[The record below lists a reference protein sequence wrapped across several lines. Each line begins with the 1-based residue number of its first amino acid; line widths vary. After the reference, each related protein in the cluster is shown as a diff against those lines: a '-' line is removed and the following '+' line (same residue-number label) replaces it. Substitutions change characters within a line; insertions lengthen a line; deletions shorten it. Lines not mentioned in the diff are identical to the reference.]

1 MKQKNLFKF
10 IFYTITM
17 ILTFTYI
24 IYRIFFTI
32 PTTLGI
38 ISLISSILVLFIEIW
53 ESLDFFAYYLN
64 ILCVKKISPKIPD
77 LSNITQYPDI
87 DVLIATINEH
97 ETLLKN
103 TVTACKNMNYPDKSK
118 IHIYICDD
126 GNRANIKKLAENLG
140 VNYLSRI
147 TNKNAKAGN
156 YNHALNHISS
166 PFVATFD
173 ADMAPTPNFLLTTLP
188 FFYDNTTKFSEKIKR
203 KKSKKLSAKNNI
215 ENIENIENMENTGN
229 MKNMENTGNMEEIG
243 FVQLPQSFNNPDI
256 FQLRFKLENKIPFE
270 QEYFYHSIQIAKNAT
285 NSAIYC
291 GTNTLFSRKAL
302 DSCNGFATGTISEDI
317 ATGMLIESNGYKC
330 LALNNVEAYGT
341 AVNDLSGF
349 VKQRSRWARGCV
361 QILKKYKILKN
372 KGLSFSQKIEY
383 LSCISYWFFGV
394 RRMVYL
400 LTPLLF
406 SIFGV
411 IIVDCNLATFISIW
425 LPTYI
430 LKRFTLD
437 IFEGNKRSSTWNKIY
452 ETILTPVLCKEVLKE
467 FFGFGN
473 TKFEVTPKFSK
484 TTKMTKT
491 NKKLLA
497 SHLILLI
504 LNIIGL
510 VMCLFRI
517 KTTGITVYVLSLL
530 WLISNIFY
538 LTISVIFD
546 SRTKCSPSPN
556 FVPNKIGVYKK
567 FSVFGI
573 FFGRK

>member
-10 IFYTITM
+10 IFYTLTIL
-17 ILTFTYI
+17 LTFTYI

-38 ISLISSILVLFIEIW
+38 IALISSILVLFIEIW

-64 ILCVKKISPKIPD
+64 ILCVKKTSPKIPD

-97 ETLLKN
+97 ESLLKN
-103 TVTACKNMNYPDKSK
+103 TITACKNMSYPDKSK

-156 YNHALNHISS
+156 YNHALNHITS

-188 FFYDNTTKFSEKIKR
+188 FFF
-203 KKSKKLSAKNNI
+203 
-215 ENIENIENMENTGN
+215 TG
-229 MKNMENTGNMEEIG
+229 TDEIG

-270 QEYFYHSIQIAKNAT
+270 QDYFYHSIQIAKNAT

-291 GTNTLFSRKAL
+291 GTNALFSRKAL
-302 DSCNGFATGTISEDI
+302 NSCNGFATGTISEDI
-317 ATGMLIESNGYKC
+317 ATGMMIESKGYKC
-330 LALNNVEAYGT
+330 FALNNVEAYGT

-349 VKQRSRWARGCV
+349 VKQRSRWARGCI
-361 QILKKYKILKN
+361 QILKKYNILKN
-372 KGLSFSQKIEY
+372 KGLSFKQKIEY

-411 IIVDCNLATFISIW
+411 IIVDCNLTTFISIW

-473 TKFEVTPKFSK
+473 TKFEVTPKSSQNL
-484 TTKMTKT
+484 KMSKT
-491 NKKLLA
+491 NKQLLI
-497 SHLILLI
+497 SHLVLLI
-504 LNIIGL
+504 LNILGL
-510 VMCLFRI
+510 IMCLFRI
-517 KTTGITVYVLSLL
+517 KTSGITVYILSLL
-530 WLISNIFY
+530 WIISNIFY

-546 SRTKCSPSPN
+546 SRVKCTASAN
-556 FVPNKIGVYKK
+556 FIPNKISVYKK
-567 FSVFGI
+567 LSVLDI
-573 FFGRK
+573 FFNRNKLSKNTNTIKKKQNK

>member
-10 IFYTITM
+10 IFYTLTIL
-17 ILTFTYI
+17 LTFTYI

-38 ISLISSILVLFIEIW
+38 IALISSILVLFIEIW

-64 ILCVKKISPKIPD
+64 ILCVKKTSPKIPD

-97 ETLLKN
+97 ESLLKN
-103 TVTACKNMNYPDKSK
+103 TITACKNMSYPDKSK

-156 YNHALNHISS
+156 YNHALNHITS

-188 FFYDNTTKFSEKIKR
+188 FFF
-203 KKSKKLSAKNNI
+203 
-215 ENIENIENMENTGN
+215 TG
-229 MKNMENTGNMEEIG
+229 TDEIG

-270 QEYFYHSIQIAKNAT
+270 QDYFYHSIQIAKNAT

-291 GTNTLFSRKAL
+291 GTNALFSRKAL
-302 DSCNGFATGTISEDI
+302 NSCNGFATGTISEDI
-317 ATGMLIESNGYKC
+317 ATGMMIESKGYKC
-330 LALNNVEAYGT
+330 FALNNVEAYGT

-349 VKQRSRWARGCV
+349 VKQRSRWARGCI
-361 QILKKYKILKN
+361 QILKKYNILKN
-372 KGLSFSQKIEY
+372 KGLSFKQKIEY

-411 IIVDCNLATFISIW
+411 IIVDCNLTTFISIW

-473 TKFEVTPKFSK
+473 TKFEVTPKSSQNL
-484 TTKMTKT
+484 KMSKT
-491 NKKLLA
+491 NKKLLI
-497 SHLILLI
+497 SHLVLLI
-504 LNIIGL
+504 LNILGL
-510 VMCLFRI
+510 IMCLFRI
-517 KTTGITVYVLSLL
+517 KTSGITVYILSLL
-530 WLISNIFY
+530 WIISNIFY

-546 SRTKCSPSPN
+546 SRVKCTASAN
-556 FVPNKIGVYKK
+556 FIPNKISVYKK
-567 FSVFGI
+567 LSVLGI
-573 FFGRK
+573 FFNRNKLSKNTNTIKKKQNK

>member
-1 MKQKNLFKF
+1 MKKKNLFKF
-10 IFYTITM
+10 IFYTLTIL
-17 ILTFTYI
+17 LTFTYI

-38 ISLISSILVLFIEIW
+38 IALIASILVLFIEIW

-64 ILCVKKISPKIPD
+64 ILCVKKTSPKIPD

-97 ETLLKN
+97 ESLLKN
-103 TVTACKNMNYPDKSK
+103 TITACKNMSYPDKSK

-156 YNHALNHISS
+156 YNHALNHITS

-188 FFYDNTTKFSEKIKR
+188 FFFTSTD
-203 KKSKKLSAKNNI
+203 
-215 ENIENIENMENTGN
+215 
-229 MKNMENTGNMEEIG
+229 EIG

-270 QEYFYHSIQIAKNAT
+270 QDYFYHSIQIAKNAT

-291 GTNTLFSRKAL
+291 GTNALFSRKAL
-302 DSCNGFATGTISEDI
+302 NSCNGFATGTISEDI
-317 ATGMLIESNGYKC
+317 ATGMMIESKGYKC

-361 QILKKYKILKN
+361 QILKKYNILKN
-372 KGLSFSQKIEY
+372 KGLSFKQKIEY

-411 IIVDCNLATFISIW
+411 IIVDCNLTTFISIW

-452 ETILTPVLCKEVLKE
+452 ETILTPILCKEVLKE
-467 FFGFGN
+467 FFSFGN
-473 TKFEVTPKFSK
+473 TKFEVTPKFSQNL
-484 TTKMTKT
+484 KMSKT
-491 NKKLLA
+491 NKQLLI
-497 SHLILLI
+497 SHLVLLI
-504 LNIIGL
+504 LNILGL
-510 VMCLFRI
+510 IMCLFRI
-517 KTTGITVYVLSLL
+517 KTSGITVYILSLL
-530 WLISNIFY
+530 WIISNIFY

-546 SRTKCSPSPN
+546 SRVKCTASTN
-556 FVPNKIGVYKK
+556 FIPNKISVYKK
-567 FSVFGI
+567 LSVLGI
-573 FFGRK
+573 FFNRNKLSKNINTIKKK

>member
-10 IFYTITM
+10 IFYTLTIL
-17 ILTFTYI
+17 LTFTYI

-38 ISLISSILVLFIEIW
+38 IALMASILVLFIEIW

-64 ILCVKKISPKIPD
+64 ILCVKKTSPKIPD

-97 ETLLKN
+97 ESLLKN
-103 TVTACKNMNYPDKSK
+103 TITACKNMSYPDKSK
-118 IHIYICDD
+118 IHIYLCDD

-156 YNHALNHISS
+156 YNHALNHITS

-188 FFYDNTTKFSEKIKR
+188 FFF
-203 KKSKKLSAKNNI
+203 
-215 ENIENIENMENTGN
+215 TG
-229 MKNMENTGNMEEIG
+229 TDEIG

-270 QEYFYHSIQIAKNAT
+270 QDYFYHSIQIAKNAT

-291 GTNTLFSRKAL
+291 GTNALFSRKAL
-302 DSCNGFATGTISEDI
+302 NSCNGFATGTISEDI
-317 ATGMLIESNGYKC
+317 ATGMMIESKGYKC

-361 QILKKYKILKN
+361 QILKKYNILKN
-372 KGLSFSQKIEY
+372 KGLSFKQKIEY

-411 IIVDCNLATFISIW
+411 IIVDCNLTTFISIW

-473 TKFEVTPKFSK
+473 TKFEVTPKSSQNL
-484 TTKMTKT
+484 KMSKT
-491 NKKLLA
+491 NKQLLI
-497 SHLILLI
+497 SHLVLLI
-504 LNIIGL
+504 LNILGL
-510 VMCLFRI
+510 IMCLFRI
-517 KTTGITVYVLSLL
+517 KTSGITVYILSLL
-530 WLISNIFY
+530 WIISNIFY

-546 SRTKCSPSPN
+546 SRVKCTASAN
-556 FVPNKIGVYKK
+556 FIPNKISVYKK
-567 FSVFGI
+567 LSVLGI
-573 FFGRK
+573 FFNINKLSKNTNMIKKK

>member
-10 IFYTITM
+10 IFYTLTIL
-17 ILTFTYI
+17 LTFTYI

-38 ISLISSILVLFIEIW
+38 IALISSILVLFIEIW

-64 ILCVKKISPKIPD
+64 ILCVKKTSPKIPD

-97 ETLLKN
+97 ESLLKN
-103 TVTACKNMNYPDKSK
+103 TITACKNMSYPDKSK

-156 YNHALNHISS
+156 YNHALNHITS

-188 FFYDNTTKFSEKIKR
+188 FFF
-203 KKSKKLSAKNNI
+203 
-215 ENIENIENMENTGN
+215 TG
-229 MKNMENTGNMEEIG
+229 TDEIG

-270 QEYFYHSIQIAKNAT
+270 QDYFYHSIQIAKNTT

-291 GTNTLFSRKAL
+291 GTNALFSRKAL
-302 DSCNGFATGTISEDI
+302 NSCNGFATGTISEDI
-317 ATGMLIESNGYKC
+317 ATGMMIESKGYKC
-330 LALNNVEAYGT
+330 LALNNIEAYGT

-361 QILKKYKILKN
+361 QILKKYNILKN
-372 KGLSFSQKIEY
+372 KGLSFKQKIEY

-411 IIVDCNLATFISIW
+411 IIVDCNLTTFISIW

-473 TKFEVTPKFSK
+473 TKFEVTPKSSQNL
-484 TTKMTKT
+484 KMSKT
-491 NKKLLA
+491 NKQLLI
-497 SHLILLI
+497 SHLVLLI
-504 LNIIGL
+504 LNILGL
-510 VMCLFRI
+510 IMCLFRI
-517 KTTGITVYVLSLL
+517 KASGITVYILSLL
-530 WLISNIFY
+530 WIISNIFY

-546 SRTKCSPSPN
+546 SRVKCTASAN
-556 FVPNKIGVYKK
+556 FIPNKISVYKK
-567 FSVFGI
+567 LSVLGI
-573 FFGRK
+573 FFNRNKLSKNTNTIKKKQNK

>member
-10 IFYTITM
+10 IFYTLTIL
-17 ILTFTYI
+17 LTFTYI

-38 ISLISSILVLFIEIW
+38 IALISSILVLFIEIW

-64 ILCVKKISPKIPD
+64 ILCVKKTSPKIPD

-97 ETLLKN
+97 ESLLKN
-103 TVTACKNMNYPDKSK
+103 TITACKNMSYPDKSK

-156 YNHALNHISS
+156 YNHALNHITS

-188 FFYDNTTKFSEKIKR
+188 FFF
-203 KKSKKLSAKNNI
+203 
-215 ENIENIENMENTGN
+215 TG
-229 MKNMENTGNMEEIG
+229 TDEIG

-270 QEYFYHSIQIAKNAT
+270 QDYFYHSIQIAKNAT

-291 GTNTLFSRKAL
+291 GTNALFSRKAL
-302 DSCNGFATGTISEDI
+302 NSCNGFAIGTISEDI
-317 ATGMLIESNGYKC
+317 ATGMMIESKGYKC

-361 QILKKYKILKN
+361 QILKKYNILKN
-372 KGLSFSQKIEY
+372 KGLSFKQKIEY

-411 IIVDCNLATFISIW
+411 IIVDCNLTTFISIW

-473 TKFEVTPKFSK
+473 TKFEVTPKSSQNL
-484 TTKMTKT
+484 KMSKT
-491 NKKLLA
+491 NKQLLI
-497 SHLILLI
+497 SHLVLLI
-504 LNIIGL
+504 LNILGL
-510 VMCLFRI
+510 IMCLFRI
-517 KTTGITVYVLSLL
+517 KTSGITVYILSLL
-530 WLISNIFY
+530 WIISNIFY

-546 SRTKCSPSPN
+546 NRVKCTVSAN
-556 FVPNKIGVYKK
+556 FIPNKISVYKK
-567 FSVFGI
+567 LSVLGI
-573 FFGRK
+573 FFNRNKLSKNTNTIKKKQNK

>member
-10 IFYTITM
+10 IFYTLTIL
-17 ILTFTYI
+17 LTFTYI

-38 ISLISSILVLFIEIW
+38 IALISSILVLFIEIW

-64 ILCVKKISPKIPD
+64 ILCVKKTSPKIPD

-97 ETLLKN
+97 ESLLKN
-103 TVTACKNMNYPDKSK
+103 TITACKNMSYPDKSK

-156 YNHALNHISS
+156 YNHALNHITS

-188 FFYDNTTKFSEKIKR
+188 FFF
-203 KKSKKLSAKNNI
+203 
-215 ENIENIENMENTGN
+215 TG
-229 MKNMENTGNMEEIG
+229 TDEIG

-270 QEYFYHSIQIAKNAT
+270 QDYFYHSIQIAKNAT

-291 GTNTLFSRKAL
+291 GTNALFSRKAL
-302 DSCNGFATGTISEDI
+302 NSCNGFAIGTISEDI
-317 ATGMLIESNGYKC
+317 ATGMMIESKGYKC

-361 QILKKYKILKN
+361 QILKKYNILKN
-372 KGLSFSQKIEY
+372 KGLSFKQKIEY

-406 SIFGV
+406 SIFGI
-411 IIVDCNLATFISIW
+411 IIVDCNLTTFISIW

-473 TKFEVTPKFSK
+473 TKFEVTPKSSQNL
-484 TTKMTKT
+484 KMSKT
-491 NKKLLA
+491 NKQLLI
-497 SHLILLI
+497 SHLVLLI
-504 LNIIGL
+504 LNILGL
-510 VMCLFRI
+510 IMCLFRI
-517 KTTGITVYVLSLL
+517 KTSGITVYILSLL
-530 WLISNIFY
+530 WIISNIFY

-546 SRTKCSPSPN
+546 SRVKCTASAN
-556 FVPNKIGVYKK
+556 FIPNKISVYKK
-567 FSVFGI
+567 LSVLGI
-573 FFGRK
+573 FFNRNKLSKNTNTIKKKQNK

>member
-10 IFYTITM
+10 IFYTLTIL
-17 ILTFTYI
+17 LTFTYI

-38 ISLISSILVLFIEIW
+38 IALISSILVLFIEIW

-64 ILCVKKISPKIPD
+64 ILCVKKTSPKIPD

-97 ETLLKN
+97 ESLLKN
-103 TVTACKNMNYPDKSK
+103 TITACKNMSYPDKSK

-156 YNHALNHISS
+156 YNHALNHITS

-188 FFYDNTTKFSEKIKR
+188 FFF
-203 KKSKKLSAKNNI
+203 
-215 ENIENIENMENTGN
+215 TG
-229 MKNMENTGNMEEIG
+229 TDEIG

-270 QEYFYHSIQIAKNAT
+270 QDYFYHSIQIAKNAT

-291 GTNTLFSRKAL
+291 GTNALFSRKAL
-302 DSCNGFATGTISEDI
+302 NSCNGFAIGTISEDI
-317 ATGMLIESNGYKC
+317 ATGMMIESKGYKC

-361 QILKKYKILKN
+361 QILKKYNILKN
-372 KGLSFSQKIEY
+372 KGLSFKQKIEY

-411 IIVDCNLATFISIW
+411 IIVDCNLTTFISIW

-473 TKFEVTPKFSK
+473 TKFEVTPKSSQNL
-484 TTKMTKT
+484 KMSKT
-491 NKKLLA
+491 NKQLLI
-497 SHLILLI
+497 SHLVLLI
-504 LNIIGL
+504 LNILGL
-510 VMCLFRI
+510 IMCLFRI
-517 KTTGITVYVLSLL
+517 KTSGITVYILSLL
-530 WLISNIFY
+530 WIISNIFY

-546 SRTKCSPSPN
+546 SSVKCTASAN
-556 FVPNKIGVYKK
+556 FIPNKISVYKK
-567 FSVFGI
+567 LSVLGI
-573 FFGRK
+573 FFNRNKLSKNTNTIKKKNKINKKIKINIKQK

>member
-10 IFYTITM
+10 IFYTLTIL
-17 ILTFTYI
+17 LTFTYI

-38 ISLISSILVLFIEIW
+38 IALMASILVLFIEIW

-64 ILCVKKISPKIPD
+64 ILCVKKTSPKIPD

-97 ETLLKN
+97 ESLLKN
-103 TVTACKNMNYPDKSK
+103 TITACKNMSYPDKSK
-118 IHIYICDD
+118 IHIYLCDD

-156 YNHALNHISS
+156 YNHALNHITS

-188 FFYDNTTKFSEKIKR
+188 FFF
-203 KKSKKLSAKNNI
+203 
-215 ENIENIENMENTGN
+215 TG
-229 MKNMENTGNMEEIG
+229 TDEIG

-270 QEYFYHSIQIAKNAT
+270 QDYFYHSIQIAKNAT

-291 GTNTLFSRKAL
+291 GTNALFSRKAL
-302 DSCNGFATGTISEDI
+302 NSCNGFATGTISEDI
-317 ATGMLIESNGYKC
+317 ATGMMIESKGYKC

-349 VKQRSRWARGCV
+349 VKQRSRWARGCI
-361 QILKKYKILKN
+361 QILKKYNILKN
-372 KGLSFSQKIEY
+372 KGLSFKQKIEY

-411 IIVDCNLATFISIW
+411 IIVDCNLTTFISIW

-452 ETILTPVLCKEVLKE
+452 ETVLTPVLCKEVLKE

-473 TKFEVTPKFSK
+473 TKFEVTPKSSQNL
-484 TTKMTKT
+484 KMSKT
-491 NKKLLA
+491 NKQLLI
-497 SHLILLI
+497 SHLVLLI
-504 LNIIGL
+504 LNILGL
-510 VMCLFRI
+510 IMCLFRI
-517 KTTGITVYVLSLL
+517 KTSGITVYILSLL
-530 WLISNIFY
+530 WIISNIFY

-546 SRTKCSPSPN
+546 SRVKCTASAN
-556 FVPNKIGVYKK
+556 FIPNKISVYKK
-567 FSVFGI
+567 LSVLGI
-573 FFGRK
+573 FFNRNKLSKNTNTIKKK

>member
-10 IFYTITM
+10 IFYTLTIL
-17 ILTFTYI
+17 LTFTYI

-38 ISLISSILVLFIEIW
+38 IALISSILVLFIEIW
-53 ESLDFFAYYLN
+53 EFLDFFAYYLN
-64 ILCVKKISPKIPD
+64 ILCVKKTSPKIPD

-97 ETLLKN
+97 ESLLKN
-103 TVTACKNMNYPDKSK
+103 TITACKNMSYPDKSK

-156 YNHALNHISS
+156 YNHALNHITS

-188 FFYDNTTKFSEKIKR
+188 FFF
-203 KKSKKLSAKNNI
+203 
-215 ENIENIENMENTGN
+215 TG
-229 MKNMENTGNMEEIG
+229 TDEIG

-270 QEYFYHSIQIAKNAT
+270 QDYFYHSIQIAKNAT

-291 GTNTLFSRKAL
+291 GTNALFSKKAL
-302 DSCNGFATGTISEDI
+302 NSCNGFAIGTISEDI
-317 ATGMLIESNGYKC
+317 ATGMMIESKGYKC

-361 QILKKYKILKN
+361 QILKKYNILKN
-372 KGLSFSQKIEY
+372 KGLSFKQKIEY

-411 IIVDCNLATFISIW
+411 IIVDCNLTTFISIW

-452 ETILTPVLCKEVLKE
+452 ETTLTPVLCKKVLKE

-473 TKFEVTPKFSK
+473 TKFEVTPKSSQNL
-484 TTKMTKT
+484 KMSKT
-491 NKKLLA
+491 NKQLLI
-497 SHLILLI
+497 SHLVLLI
-504 LNIIGL
+504 LNILGL
-510 VMCLFRI
+510 IMCLFRI
-517 KTTGITVYVLSLL
+517 KTSGITVYILSLL
-530 WLISNIFY
+530 WIISNIFY

-546 SRTKCSPSPN
+546 SRVKCTASAN
-556 FVPNKIGVYKK
+556 FIPNKISVYKK
-567 FSVFGI
+567 LSVLGI
-573 FFGRK
+573 FFNRNKLSKNTNTIKKKQNK

>member
-10 IFYTITM
+10 IFYTLTIL
-17 ILTFTYI
+17 LTFTYI

-38 ISLISSILVLFIEIW
+38 IALMASILVLFIEIW

-64 ILCVKKISPKIPD
+64 ILCVKKTSPKIPD

-97 ETLLKN
+97 ESLLKN
-103 TVTACKNMNYPDKSK
+103 TITACKNMSYPDKSK
-118 IHIYICDD
+118 IHIYLCDD

-156 YNHALNHISS
+156 YNHALNHITS

-188 FFYDNTTKFSEKIKR
+188 FFF
-203 KKSKKLSAKNNI
+203 
-215 ENIENIENMENTGN
+215 TG
-229 MKNMENTGNMEEIG
+229 TDEIG

-270 QEYFYHSIQIAKNAT
+270 QDYFYHSIQIAKNAT

-291 GTNTLFSRKAL
+291 GTNALFSRKAL
-302 DSCNGFATGTISEDI
+302 NSCNGFATGTISEDI
-317 ATGMLIESNGYKC
+317 ATGMMIESKGYKC

-349 VKQRSRWARGCV
+349 VKQRSRWARGCI
-361 QILKKYKILKN
+361 QILKKYNILKN
-372 KGLSFSQKIEY
+372 KGLSFKQKIEY
-383 LSCISYWFFGV
+383 LSCISYWFFGI

-411 IIVDCNLATFISIW
+411 IIVDCNLTTFILIW

-473 TKFEVTPKFSK
+473 TKFEVTPKSSQNL
-484 TTKMTKT
+484 KMSKT
-491 NKKLLA
+491 NKQLLI
-497 SHLILLI
+497 SHLVLLI
-504 LNIIGL
+504 LNILGL
-510 VMCLFRI
+510 IMCLFRI
-517 KTTGITVYVLSLL
+517 KTSGITVYILSLL
-530 WLISNIFY
+530 WIISNIFY

-546 SRTKCSPSPN
+546 SRVKCTASAN
-556 FVPNKIGVYKK
+556 FIPNKISVYKK
-567 FSVFGI
+567 LSVLGI
-573 FFGRK
+573 FFNINKLSKNTNMIKKK

>member
-10 IFYTITM
+10 IFYTLTIL
-17 ILTFTYI
+17 LTFTYI

-38 ISLISSILVLFIEIW
+38 IALMASILVLFIEIW

-64 ILCVKKISPKIPD
+64 ILCVKKTSPKIPD

-97 ETLLKN
+97 ESLLKN
-103 TVTACKNMNYPDKSK
+103 TITACKNMSYPDKSK
-118 IHIYICDD
+118 IHIYLCDD

-156 YNHALNHISS
+156 YNHALNHITS

-188 FFYDNTTKFSEKIKR
+188 FFF
-203 KKSKKLSAKNNI
+203 
-215 ENIENIENMENTGN
+215 TG
-229 MKNMENTGNMEEIG
+229 TDEIG

-270 QEYFYHSIQIAKNAT
+270 QDYFYHSIQIAKNAT

-291 GTNTLFSRKAL
+291 GTNALFSRKAL
-302 DSCNGFATGTISEDI
+302 NSCNGFATGTISEDI
-317 ATGMLIESNGYKC
+317 ATGMMIESKGYKC

-361 QILKKYKILKN
+361 QILKKYNILKN
-372 KGLSFSQKIEY
+372 KGLSFKQKIEY

-411 IIVDCNLATFISIW
+411 IIVDCNLTTFISIW

-473 TKFEVTPKFSK
+473 TKFEVTPKSSQNL
-484 TTKMTKT
+484 KMSKT
-491 NKKLLA
+491 NKQLLI
-497 SHLILLI
+497 SHLVLLI
-504 LNIIGL
+504 LNILGL
-510 VMCLFRI
+510 IMCLFRI
-517 KTTGITVYVLSLL
+517 KTSGITVYILSLL
-530 WLISNIFY
+530 WIISNIFY

-546 SRTKCSPSPN
+546 SRVKCTASAN
-556 FVPNKIGVYKK
+556 FIPNKISVYKK
-567 FSVFGI
+567 LSVLGI
-573 FFGRK
+573 FFNRNKFSKNTNTIKKKQNK

>member
-10 IFYTITM
+10 IFYTLTIL
-17 ILTFTYI
+17 LTFTYI

-38 ISLISSILVLFIEIW
+38 IALISSILVLFIEIW

-64 ILCVKKISPKIPD
+64 ILCVKKTSPKIPD

-97 ETLLKN
+97 ESLLKN
-103 TVTACKNMNYPDKSK
+103 TITACKNMSYPDKSK

-156 YNHALNHISS
+156 YNHALNHITS

-188 FFYDNTTKFSEKIKR
+188 FFF
-203 KKSKKLSAKNNI
+203 
-215 ENIENIENMENTGN
+215 TG
-229 MKNMENTGNMEEIG
+229 TDEIG

-270 QEYFYHSIQIAKNAT
+270 QDYFYHSIQIAKNAT

-291 GTNTLFSRKAL
+291 GTNALFSRKAL
-302 DSCNGFATGTISEDI
+302 NSCNGFAIGTISEDI
-317 ATGMLIESNGYKC
+317 ATGMMIESKGYKC

-361 QILKKYKILKN
+361 QILKKYNILKN
-372 KGLSFSQKIEY
+372 KGLSFKQKIEY

-411 IIVDCNLATFISIW
+411 IIVDCNLTTFISIW

-473 TKFEVTPKFSK
+473 TKFEVTPKSSQNL
-484 TTKMTKT
+484 KMSKT
-491 NKKLLA
+491 NKQLLI
-497 SHLILLI
+497 SHLVLLI
-504 LNIIGL
+504 LNILGL
-510 VMCLFRI
+510 IMCLFRI
-517 KTTGITVYVLSLL
+517 KTSGITVYILSLL
-530 WLISNIFY
+530 WIISNIFY

-546 SRTKCSPSPN
+546 SRVKCTASAN
-556 FVPNKIGVYKK
+556 FIPNKISVYKK
-567 FSVFGI
+567 LSVLGI
-573 FFGRK
+573 FFNRNKFSKNTNTIKKKQKK

>member
-10 IFYTITM
+10 IFYTLTIL
-17 ILTFTYI
+17 LTFTYI

-38 ISLISSILVLFIEIW
+38 IALISSILVLFIEIW
-53 ESLDFFAYYLN
+53 EFLDFFAYYLN
-64 ILCVKKISPKIPD
+64 ILCVKKTSPKIPD

-97 ETLLKN
+97 ESLLKN
-103 TVTACKNMNYPDKSK
+103 TITACKNMSYPDKSK

-156 YNHALNHISS
+156 YNHALNHITS

-188 FFYDNTTKFSEKIKR
+188 FFF
-203 KKSKKLSAKNNI
+203 
-215 ENIENIENMENTGN
+215 TGTD
-229 MKNMENTGNMEEIG
+229 KIG

-270 QEYFYHSIQIAKNAT
+270 QDYFYHSIQIAKNAT

-291 GTNTLFSRKAL
+291 GTNALFSKKAL
-302 DSCNGFATGTISEDI
+302 NSCNGFAIGTISEDI
-317 ATGMLIESNGYKC
+317 ATGMMIESKGYKC

-349 VKQRSRWARGCV
+349 VKQHSRWARGCV
-361 QILKKYKILKN
+361 QILKKYNILKN
-372 KGLSFSQKIEY
+372 KGLSFKQKIEY

-411 IIVDCNLATFISIW
+411 IIVDCNLTTFISIW

-473 TKFEVTPKFSK
+473 TKFEVTPKSSQNL
-484 TTKMTKT
+484 KMSKT
-491 NKKLLA
+491 NKQLLI
-497 SHLILLI
+497 SHLVLLI
-504 LNIIGL
+504 LNILGL
-510 VMCLFRI
+510 IMCLFRI
-517 KTTGITVYVLSLL
+517 KTSGITVYILSLL
-530 WLISNIFY
+530 WIISNIFY

-546 SRTKCSPSPN
+546 SRVKCTASAN
-556 FVPNKIGVYKK
+556 FIPNKISVYKK
-567 FSVFGI
+567 LSVLGI
-573 FFGRK
+573 FFNRNKLSKNTNTIKKKQNK

>member
-10 IFYTITM
+10 IFYTLTIL
-17 ILTFTYI
+17 LTFTYI

-38 ISLISSILVLFIEIW
+38 IALISSILVLFIEIW

-64 ILCVKKISPKIPD
+64 ILCVKKTSPKIPD

-97 ETLLKN
+97 ESLLKN
-103 TVTACKNMNYPDKSK
+103 TITACKNMSYPDKSK

-156 YNHALNHISS
+156 YNHALNHITS

-188 FFYDNTTKFSEKIKR
+188 FFF
-203 KKSKKLSAKNNI
+203 
-215 ENIENIENMENTGN
+215 TG
-229 MKNMENTGNMEEIG
+229 TDEIG

-270 QEYFYHSIQIAKNAT
+270 QDYFYHSIQIAKNAT

-291 GTNTLFSRKAL
+291 GTNALFSRKAL
-302 DSCNGFATGTISEDI
+302 NSCNGFAIGTISEDI
-317 ATGMLIESNGYKC
+317 ATGMMIESKGYKC

-361 QILKKYKILKN
+361 QILKKYNILKN
-372 KGLSFSQKIEY
+372 KGLSFKQKIEY

-411 IIVDCNLATFISIW
+411 IIVDCNLTTFISIW

-473 TKFEVTPKFSK
+473 TKFEVTPKSSQNL
-484 TTKMTKT
+484 KMSKT
-491 NKKLLA
+491 NKQLLI
-497 SHLILLI
+497 SHLVLLI
-504 LNIIGL
+504 LNILGL
-510 VMCLFRI
+510 IMCLFRI
-517 KTTGITVYVLSLL
+517 KTSGITVYILSLL
-530 WLISNIFY
+530 WIISNIFY

-546 SRTKCSPSPN
+546 SSVKCTASAN
-556 FVPNKIGVYKK
+556 FIPNKISVYKK
-567 FSVFGI
+567 LSVLGI
-573 FFGRK
+573 FFNRNKLSKNTNTIKKNKINKKIKINIKQK

>member
-10 IFYTITM
+10 IFYTLTIL
-17 ILTFTYI
+17 LTFTYI

-38 ISLISSILVLFIEIW
+38 IALISSILVLFIEIW

-64 ILCVKKISPKIPD
+64 ILCVKKTSPKIPD

-97 ETLLKN
+97 ESLLKN
-103 TVTACKNMNYPDKSK
+103 TITACKNMSYPDKSK

-156 YNHALNHISS
+156 YNHALNHITS

-188 FFYDNTTKFSEKIKR
+188 FFF
-203 KKSKKLSAKNNI
+203 
-215 ENIENIENMENTGN
+215 TG
-229 MKNMENTGNMEEIG
+229 TDEIG

-270 QEYFYHSIQIAKNAT
+270 QDYFYHSIQIAKNTT

-291 GTNTLFSRKAL
+291 GTNALFSRKAL
-302 DSCNGFATGTISEDI
+302 NSCNGFATGTISEDI
-317 ATGMLIESNGYKC
+317 ATGMMIESKGYKC

-361 QILKKYKILKN
+361 QILKKYNILKN
-372 KGLSFSQKIEY
+372 KGLSFKQKIEY

-406 SIFGV
+406 SIFGI
-411 IIVDCNLATFISIW
+411 IIVDCNLTTFISIW

-473 TKFEVTPKFSK
+473 TKFEVTPKSSQNL
-484 TTKMTKT
+484 KMSKT
-491 NKKLLA
+491 NKQLLI
-497 SHLILLI
+497 SHLVLLI
-504 LNIIGL
+504 LNILGL
-510 VMCLFRI
+510 IMCLFRI
-517 KTTGITVYVLSLL
+517 KTSGITVYILSLL
-530 WLISNIFY
+530 WIISNIFY

-546 SRTKCSPSPN
+546 SRVKCTASAN
-556 FVPNKIGVYKK
+556 FIPNKISVYKK
-567 FSVFGI
+567 LSVLGI
-573 FFGRK
+573 FFNRNKLSKNTNTIKKKQNK

>member
-10 IFYTITM
+10 IFYTLTIL
-17 ILTFTYI
+17 LTFTYI

-38 ISLISSILVLFIEIW
+38 IALISSILVLFIEIW

-64 ILCVKKISPKIPD
+64 ILCVKKTSPKIPD

-97 ETLLKN
+97 ESLLKN
-103 TVTACKNMNYPDKSK
+103 TITACKNMSYPDKSK

-156 YNHALNHISS
+156 YNHALNHITS

-188 FFYDNTTKFSEKIKR
+188 FFF
-203 KKSKKLSAKNNI
+203 
-215 ENIENIENMENTGN
+215 TG
-229 MKNMENTGNMEEIG
+229 TDEIG

-270 QEYFYHSIQIAKNAT
+270 QDYFYHSIQIAKNAT

-291 GTNTLFSRKAL
+291 GTNALFSRKAL
-302 DSCNGFATGTISEDI
+302 NSCNGFAIGTISEDI
-317 ATGMLIESNGYKC
+317 ATGMMIESKGYKC

-361 QILKKYKILKN
+361 QILKKYNILKN
-372 KGLSFSQKIEY
+372 KGLSFKQKIEY

-406 SIFGV
+406 SIFGI
-411 IIVDCNLATFISIW
+411 IIVDCNLTTFISIW

-467 FFGFGN
+467 FFGLGN
-473 TKFEVTPKFSK
+473 TKFEVTPKSSQNL
-484 TTKMTKT
+484 KMSKT
-491 NKKLLA
+491 NKQLLI
-497 SHLILLI
+497 SHLVLLI
-504 LNIIGL
+504 LNILGL
-510 VMCLFRI
+510 IMCLFRI
-517 KTTGITVYVLSLL
+517 KTSGITVYILSLL
-530 WLISNIFY
+530 WIISNIFY

-546 SRTKCSPSPN
+546 SRVKCTASAN
-556 FVPNKIGVYKK
+556 FIPNKISVYKK
-567 FSVFGI
+567 LSVLGI
-573 FFGRK
+573 FFNGNKLSKNINTIKKKQK

>member
-10 IFYTITM
+10 IFYTLTIL
-17 ILTFTYI
+17 LTFTYI

-38 ISLISSILVLFIEIW
+38 IALISSILVLFIEIW

-64 ILCVKKISPKIPD
+64 ILCVKKTSPKIPD

-97 ETLLKN
+97 ESLLKN
-103 TVTACKNMNYPDKSK
+103 TITACKNMSYPDKSK

-147 TNKNAKAGN
+147 TNKNSKAGN
-156 YNHALNHISS
+156 YNHALNHITS

-188 FFYDNTTKFSEKIKR
+188 FFF
-203 KKSKKLSAKNNI
+203 
-215 ENIENIENMENTGN
+215 TG
-229 MKNMENTGNMEEIG
+229 TDEIG

-270 QEYFYHSIQIAKNAT
+270 QDYFYHSIQIAKNAT

-291 GTNTLFSRKAL
+291 GTNALFSRKAL
-302 DSCNGFATGTISEDI
+302 NSCNGFAIGTISEDI
-317 ATGMLIESNGYKC
+317 ATGMMIESKGYKC

-361 QILKKYKILKN
+361 QILKKYNILKN
-372 KGLSFSQKIEY
+372 KGLSFKQKIEY

-411 IIVDCNLATFISIW
+411 IIVDCNLTTFISIW

-473 TKFEVTPKFSK
+473 TKFEVTPKSSQNL
-484 TTKMTKT
+484 KMSKT
-491 NKKLLA
+491 NKQLLI
-497 SHLILLI
+497 SHLVLLI
-504 LNIIGL
+504 LNILGL
-510 VMCLFRI
+510 IMCLFRI
-517 KTTGITVYVLSLL
+517 KTSGITVYILSLL
-530 WLISNIFY
+530 WIISNIFY

-546 SRTKCSPSPN
+546 SSVKCTASAN
-556 FVPNKIGVYKK
+556 FIPNKISVYKK
-567 FSVFGI
+567 LSVLGI
-573 FFGRK
+573 FFNRNKLSKNTNTIKKNKINKKIKINIKQK

>member
-10 IFYTITM
+10 IYYTLTIL
-17 ILTFTYI
+17 LTFTYI

-38 ISLISSILVLFIEIW
+38 IALISSILVLFIEIW

-64 ILCVKKISPKIPD
+64 ILCVKKTSPKIPD

-97 ETLLKN
+97 ESLLKN
-103 TVTACKNMNYPDKSK
+103 TITACKNMSYPDKSK
-118 IHIYICDD
+118 IHIYLCDD

-156 YNHALNHISS
+156 YNHALNHITS

-188 FFYDNTTKFSEKIKR
+188 FFF
-203 KKSKKLSAKNNI
+203 
-215 ENIENIENMENTGN
+215 TG
-229 MKNMENTGNMEEIG
+229 TDEIG

-270 QEYFYHSIQIAKNAT
+270 QDYFYHSIQIAKNTT

-291 GTNTLFSRKAL
+291 GTNALFSRKAL
-302 DSCNGFATGTISEDI
+302 NSCNGFATGTISEDI
-317 ATGMLIESNGYKC
+317 ATGMMIESKGYKC

-361 QILKKYKILKN
+361 QILKKYNILKN
-372 KGLSFSQKIEY
+372 KGLSFKQKIEY

-411 IIVDCNLATFISIW
+411 IIVDCNLTTFISIW

-473 TKFEVTPKFSK
+473 TKFEVTPKSSQNL
-484 TTKMTKT
+484 KMSKT
-491 NKKLLA
+491 NKQLLI
-497 SHLILLI
+497 SHLVLLI
-504 LNIIGL
+504 LNILGL
-510 VMCLFRI
+510 IMCLFRI
-517 KTTGITVYVLSLL
+517 KTSGITVYILSLL
-530 WLISNIFY
+530 WIISNIFY

-546 SRTKCSPSPN
+546 SRVKCTASAN
-556 FVPNKIGVYKK
+556 FIPNKISVYKK
-567 FSVFGI
+567 LSVLGI
-573 FFGRK
+573 FFNRNKLSKNTNTIKKK

>member
-10 IFYTITM
+10 IFYTLTIL
-17 ILTFTYI
+17 LTFTYI

-38 ISLISSILVLFIEIW
+38 IALMASILVLFIEIW

-64 ILCVKKISPKIPD
+64 ILCVKKTSPKIPD

-97 ETLLKN
+97 ESLLKN
-103 TVTACKNMNYPDKSK
+103 TITACKNMSYPDKSK

-156 YNHALNHISS
+156 YNHALNHITS

-188 FFYDNTTKFSEKIKR
+188 FFF
-203 KKSKKLSAKNNI
+203 
-215 ENIENIENMENTGN
+215 TG
-229 MKNMENTGNMEEIG
+229 TDEIG

-270 QEYFYHSIQIAKNAT
+270 QDYFYHSIQIAKNAI

-291 GTNTLFSRKAL
+291 GTNALFSRKAL
-302 DSCNGFATGTISEDI
+302 NSCNGFATGTISEDI
-317 ATGMLIESNGYKC
+317 ATGMMIESKGYKC

-349 VKQRSRWARGCV
+349 VKQRSRWARGCI
-361 QILKKYKILKN
+361 QILKKYNILKN
-372 KGLSFSQKIEY
+372 KGLSFKQKIEY

-411 IIVDCNLATFISIW
+411 IIVDCNLTTFISIW

-473 TKFEVTPKFSK
+473 TKFEVTPKSSQNL
-484 TTKMTKT
+484 KMSRT
-491 NKKLLA
+491 NKQLLI
-497 SHLILLI
+497 SHLVLLI
-504 LNIIGL
+504 LNILGL
-510 VMCLFRI
+510 IMCLFRI
-517 KTTGITVYVLSLL
+517 KTSGITVYILSLL
-530 WLISNIFY
+530 WIISNIFY

-546 SRTKCSPSPN
+546 SRVKCTASAN
-556 FVPNKIGVYKK
+556 FIPNKISVYKK
-567 FSVFGI
+567 LSVLGI
-573 FFGRK
+573 FFNKNKLSKNTNTIKKKQNK

>member
-10 IFYTITM
+10 IFYTLTIL
-17 ILTFTYI
+17 LTFTYI

-38 ISLISSILVLFIEIW
+38 IALISSILVLFIEIW

-64 ILCVKKISPKIPD
+64 ILCVKKTSPKIPD

-97 ETLLKN
+97 ESLLKN
-103 TVTACKNMNYPDKSK
+103 TITACKNMSYPDKSK

-156 YNHALNHISS
+156 YNHALNYITS

-188 FFYDNTTKFSEKIKR
+188 FFF
-203 KKSKKLSAKNNI
+203 
-215 ENIENIENMENTGN
+215 TG
-229 MKNMENTGNMEEIG
+229 TDEIG

-270 QEYFYHSIQIAKNAT
+270 QDYFYHSIQIAKNAT

-291 GTNTLFSRKAL
+291 GTNALFSRKAL
-302 DSCNGFATGTISEDI
+302 NSCNGFAIGTISEDI
-317 ATGMLIESNGYKC
+317 ATGMMIESKGYKC

-361 QILKKYKILKN
+361 QILKKYNILKN
-372 KGLSFSQKIEY
+372 KGLSFKQKIEY

-411 IIVDCNLATFISIW
+411 IIVDCNLTTFISIW

-473 TKFEVTPKFSK
+473 TKFEVTPKSSQNL
-484 TTKMTKT
+484 KMSKT
-491 NKKLLA
+491 NKQLLI
-497 SHLILLI
+497 SHLVLLI
-504 LNIIGL
+504 LNILGL
-510 VMCLFRI
+510 IMCLFRI
-517 KTTGITVYVLSLL
+517 KTSGITVYILSLL
-530 WLISNIFY
+530 WIISNIFY

-546 SRTKCSPSPN
+546 SRVKCTASAN
-556 FVPNKIGVYKK
+556 FIPNKISVYKK
-567 FSVFGI
+567 LSVLGI
-573 FFGRK
+573 FFNRNKFSKNTNTIKKKQKK

>member
-10 IFYTITM
+10 IFYTLTIL
-17 ILTFTYI
+17 LTFTYI

-38 ISLISSILVLFIEIW
+38 IALISSILVLFIEIW

-64 ILCVKKISPKIPD
+64 ILCVKKTSPKIPD

-97 ETLLKN
+97 ESLLKN
-103 TVTACKNMNYPDKSK
+103 TITACKNMSYPDKSK

-156 YNHALNHISS
+156 YNHALNYITS

-188 FFYDNTTKFSEKIKR
+188 FFF
-203 KKSKKLSAKNNI
+203 
-215 ENIENIENMENTGN
+215 TG
-229 MKNMENTGNMEEIG
+229 TDEIG

-270 QEYFYHSIQIAKNAT
+270 QDYFYHSIQIAKNTT

-291 GTNTLFSRKAL
+291 GTNALFSRKAL
-302 DSCNGFATGTISEDI
+302 NSCNGFAIGTISEDI
-317 ATGMLIESNGYKC
+317 ATGMMIESKGYKC

-361 QILKKYKILKN
+361 QILKKYNILKN
-372 KGLSFSQKIEY
+372 KGLSFKQKIEY

-411 IIVDCNLATFISIW
+411 IIVDCNLTTFISIW

-473 TKFEVTPKFSK
+473 TKFEVTPKSSQNL
-484 TTKMTKT
+484 KMSKT
-491 NKKLLA
+491 NKQLLI
-497 SHLILLI
+497 SHLVLLI
-504 LNIIGL
+504 LNILGL
-510 VMCLFRI
+510 IMCLFRI
-517 KTTGITVYVLSLL
+517 KTSGITVYILSLL
-530 WLISNIFY
+530 WIISNIFY

-546 SRTKCSPSPN
+546 SRVKCTASAN
-556 FVPNKIGVYKK
+556 FIPNKISVYKK
-567 FSVFGI
+567 LSVLGI
-573 FFGRK
+573 FFNGNKLSKNINTIKKKQNK

>member
-10 IFYTITM
+10 IFYTLTIL
-17 ILTFTYI
+17 LTFTYI

-38 ISLISSILVLFIEIW
+38 IALISSILVLFIEIW

-64 ILCVKKISPKIPD
+64 ILCVKKASPKIPD

-97 ETLLKN
+97 ESLLKN
-103 TVTACKNMNYPDKSK
+103 TITACKNMSYPDKSK

-156 YNHALNHISS
+156 YNHALNHITS

-188 FFYDNTTKFSEKIKR
+188 FFF
-203 KKSKKLSAKNNI
+203 
-215 ENIENIENMENTGN
+215 TG
-229 MKNMENTGNMEEIG
+229 TDEIG

-270 QEYFYHSIQIAKNAT
+270 QDYFYHSIQIAKNAT

-291 GTNTLFSRKAL
+291 GTNALFSKKAL
-302 DSCNGFATGTISEDI
+302 NSCNGFAIGTISEDI
-317 ATGMLIESNGYKC
+317 ATGMMIESKGYKC

-361 QILKKYKILKN
+361 QILKKYNILKN
-372 KGLSFSQKIEY
+372 KGLSFKQKIEY

-411 IIVDCNLATFISIW
+411 IIVDCNLTTFISIW

-473 TKFEVTPKFSK
+473 TKFEVTPKSSQNL
-484 TTKMTKT
+484 KMSKT
-491 NKKLLA
+491 NKQLLI
-497 SHLILLI
+497 SHLVLLI
-504 LNIIGL
+504 LNILGL
-510 VMCLFRI
+510 IMCLFRI
-517 KTTGITVYVLSLL
+517 KTSGITVYILSLL
-530 WLISNIFY
+530 WIISNIFY

-546 SRTKCSPSPN
+546 SRVKCTASAN
-556 FVPNKIGVYKK
+556 FIPNKISVYKK
-567 FSVFGI
+567 LSVLGI
-573 FFGRK
+573 FFNRNKLSKNTNTIKKK

>member
-10 IFYTITM
+10 IFYTLTIL
-17 ILTFTYI
+17 LTFTYI

-38 ISLISSILVLFIEIW
+38 IALISSILVLFIEIW

-64 ILCVKKISPKIPD
+64 ILCVKKTSPKIPD

-97 ETLLKN
+97 ESLLKN
-103 TVTACKNMNYPDKSK
+103 TITACKNMSYPDKSK

-156 YNHALNHISS
+156 YNHALNHITS

-188 FFYDNTTKFSEKIKR
+188 FFF
-203 KKSKKLSAKNNI
+203 
-215 ENIENIENMENTGN
+215 TG
-229 MKNMENTGNMEEIG
+229 TDEIG

-270 QEYFYHSIQIAKNAT
+270 QDYFYHSIQIAKNTT

-291 GTNTLFSRKAL
+291 GTNALFSRKAL
-302 DSCNGFATGTISEDI
+302 NSCNGFATGTISEDI
-317 ATGMLIESNGYKC
+317 ATGMMIESKGYKC

-361 QILKKYKILKN
+361 QILKKYNILKN
-372 KGLSFSQKIEY
+372 KGLSFKQKIEY

-411 IIVDCNLATFISIW
+411 IIVDCNLTTFISIW

-473 TKFEVTPKFSK
+473 TKFEVTPKFSQNL
-484 TTKMTKT
+484 KMSKT
-491 NKKLLA
+491 NKQLLI
-497 SHLILLI
+497 SHLVLLI
-504 LNIIGL
+504 LNILGL
-510 VMCLFRI
+510 IMCLFRI
-517 KTTGITVYVLSLL
+517 KTSGITVYILSLL
-530 WLISNIFY
+530 WIISNIFY

-546 SRTKCSPSPN
+546 SRVKCTASAN
-556 FVPNKIGVYKK
+556 FIPNKISVYKK
-567 FSVFGI
+567 LSVLGI
-573 FFGRK
+573 FFNGNKLSKNINTIKKKQNK

>member
-10 IFYTITM
+10 IFYTLTIL
-17 ILTFTYI
+17 LTFTYI

-38 ISLISSILVLFIEIW
+38 IALISSILVLFIEIW
-53 ESLDFFAYYLN
+53 EFLDFFAYYLN
-64 ILCVKKISPKIPD
+64 ILCVKKTSPKIPD

-97 ETLLKN
+97 ESLLKN
-103 TVTACKNMNYPDKSK
+103 TITACKNMSYPDKSK

-156 YNHALNHISS
+156 YNHALNHITS

-188 FFYDNTTKFSEKIKR
+188 FFF
-203 KKSKKLSAKNNI
+203 
-215 ENIENIENMENTGN
+215 TG
-229 MKNMENTGNMEEIG
+229 TDEIG

-270 QEYFYHSIQIAKNAT
+270 QDYFYHSIQIAKNAT

-291 GTNTLFSRKAL
+291 GTNALFSRKAL
-302 DSCNGFATGTISEDI
+302 NSCNGFATGTISEDI
-317 ATGMLIESNGYKC
+317 ATGMMIESKGYKC

-349 VKQRSRWARGCV
+349 VKQRSRWARGCI
-361 QILKKYKILKN
+361 QILKKYNILKN
-372 KGLSFSQKIEY
+372 KGLSFKQKIEY
-383 LSCISYWFFGV
+383 LSCISYWFFGI

-411 IIVDCNLATFISIW
+411 IIVDCNLTTFISIW

-473 TKFEVTPKFSK
+473 TKFEVTPKSSQNL
-484 TTKMTKT
+484 KMSKT
-491 NKKLLA
+491 NKQLLI
-497 SHLILLI
+497 SHLVLLI
-504 LNIIGL
+504 LNILGL
-510 VMCLFRI
+510 IMCLFRI
-517 KTTGITVYVLSLL
+517 KTSGITVYILSLL
-530 WLISNIFY
+530 WIISNIFY

-546 SRTKCSPSPN
+546 SRVKCTASAN
-556 FVPNKIGVYKK
+556 FIPNKISVYKK
-567 FSVFGI
+567 LSVLGI
-573 FFGRK
+573 FFNRNKLSKNTNTIKKKQNK

>member
-10 IFYTITM
+10 IFYTLTIL
-17 ILTFTYI
+17 LTFTYI

-38 ISLISSILVLFIEIW
+38 IALISSILVLFIEIW

-64 ILCVKKISPKIPD
+64 ILCVKKTSPKIPD

-97 ETLLKN
+97 ESLLKN
-103 TVTACKNMNYPDKSK
+103 TITACKNMSYPDKSK

-156 YNHALNHISS
+156 YNHALNHITS

-188 FFYDNTTKFSEKIKR
+188 FFF
-203 KKSKKLSAKNNI
+203 
-215 ENIENIENMENTGN
+215 TG
-229 MKNMENTGNMEEIG
+229 TDEIG

-270 QEYFYHSIQIAKNAT
+270 QDYFYHSIQIAKNAT

-291 GTNTLFSRKAL
+291 GTNALFSRKAL
-302 DSCNGFATGTISEDI
+302 NSCNGFAIGTISEDI
-317 ATGMLIESNGYKC
+317 ATGMMIESKGYKC

-361 QILKKYKILKN
+361 QILKKYNILKN
-372 KGLSFSQKIEY
+372 KGLSFKQKIEY

-406 SIFGV
+406 SIFGI
-411 IIVDCNLATFISIW
+411 IIVDCNLTTFISIW

-473 TKFEVTPKFSK
+473 TKFEVTPKSSQNL
-484 TTKMTKT
+484 KMSKT
-491 NKKLLA
+491 NKQLLI
-497 SHLILLI
+497 SHLVLLI
-504 LNIIGL
+504 LNILGL
-510 VMCLFRI
+510 IMCLFRI
-517 KTTGITVYVLSLL
+517 KTSGITVYFLSLL
-530 WLISNIFY
+530 WIISNIFY

-546 SRTKCSPSPN
+546 SRVKCTASAN
-556 FVPNKIGVYKK
+556 FIPNKISVYKK
-567 FSVFGI
+567 LSVLGI
-573 FFGRK
+573 FFNGNKLSKNINTIKKKQNK

>member
-10 IFYTITM
+10 IFYTLTIL
-17 ILTFTYI
+17 LTFTYI

-38 ISLISSILVLFIEIW
+38 IALIASILVLFIEIW

-64 ILCVKKISPKIPD
+64 ILCVKKTSPKIPD

-97 ETLLKN
+97 ESLLKN
-103 TVTACKNMNYPDKSK
+103 TITACKNMSYPDKSK

-156 YNHALNHISS
+156 YNHALNHITS

-188 FFYDNTTKFSEKIKR
+188 FFF
-203 KKSKKLSAKNNI
+203 
-215 ENIENIENMENTGN
+215 TG
-229 MKNMENTGNMEEIG
+229 TDEIG

-270 QEYFYHSIQIAKNAT
+270 QDYFYHSIQIAKNAT

-291 GTNTLFSRKAL
+291 GTNALFSRKAL
-302 DSCNGFATGTISEDI
+302 NSCNGFAIGTISEDI
-317 ATGMLIESNGYKC
+317 ATGMMIESKGYKC
-330 LALNNVEAYGT
+330 LALNNIEAYGT

-361 QILKKYKILKN
+361 QILKKYNILKN
-372 KGLSFSQKIEY
+372 KGLSFKQKIEY

-411 IIVDCNLATFISIW
+411 IIVDCNLTTFISIW

-473 TKFEVTPKFSK
+473 TKFEVTPKSSQNL
-484 TTKMTKT
+484 KMSKT
-491 NKKLLA
+491 NKQLLI
-497 SHLILLI
+497 SHLVLLI
-504 LNIIGL
+504 LNILGL
-510 VMCLFRI
+510 IMCLFRI
-517 KTTGITVYVLSLL
+517 KTSGITVYILSLL
-530 WLISNIFY
+530 WIISNIFY

-546 SRTKCSPSPN
+546 SRVKCTASAN
-556 FVPNKIGVYKK
+556 FIPNKISVYKK
-567 FSVFGI
+567 LSVLGI
-573 FFGRK
+573 FFNGNKLSKNINTIKKKQNK

>member
-10 IFYTITM
+10 IFYTLTIL
-17 ILTFTYI
+17 LTFTYI

-38 ISLISSILVLFIEIW
+38 IALISSILVLFIEIW

-64 ILCVKKISPKIPD
+64 ILCVKKTSPKIPD

-97 ETLLKN
+97 ESLLKN
-103 TVTACKNMNYPDKSK
+103 TITACKNMSYPDKSK
-118 IHIYICDD
+118 IHIYLCDD

-156 YNHALNHISS
+156 YNHALNHITS

-188 FFYDNTTKFSEKIKR
+188 FFF
-203 KKSKKLSAKNNI
+203 
-215 ENIENIENMENTGN
+215 TG
-229 MKNMENTGNMEEIG
+229 TDEIG

-270 QEYFYHSIQIAKNAT
+270 QDYFYHSIQIAKNAT

-291 GTNTLFSRKAL
+291 GTNALFSRKAL
-302 DSCNGFATGTISEDI
+302 NSCNGFATGTISEDI
-317 ATGMLIESNGYKC
+317 ATGMMIESKGYKC

-361 QILKKYKILKN
+361 QILKKYNILKN
-372 KGLSFSQKIEY
+372 KGLSFKQKIEY

-411 IIVDCNLATFISIW
+411 IIVDCNLTTFISIW

-467 FFGFGN
+467 FLGFGN
-473 TKFEVTPKFSK
+473 TKFEVTPKSSQNL
-484 TTKMTKT
+484 KMSKT
-491 NKKLLA
+491 NKQLLI
-497 SHLILLI
+497 SHLVLLI
-504 LNIIGL
+504 LNILGL
-510 VMCLFRI
+510 IMCLFRI
-517 KTTGITVYVLSLL
+517 KTSGITVYILSLL
-530 WLISNIFY
+530 WIISNIFY

-546 SRTKCSPSPN
+546 SRVKCTASAN
-556 FVPNKIGVYKK
+556 FIPNKISVYKK
-567 FSVFGI
+567 LSVLGI
-573 FFGRK
+573 FFNRNKLSKNMNTIKKNEINKKIK

>member
-10 IFYTITM
+10 IFYTLTIL
-17 ILTFTYI
+17 LTFTYI

-38 ISLISSILVLFIEIW
+38 IALISSILVLFIEIW

-64 ILCVKKISPKIPD
+64 ILCVKKTSPKIPD

-97 ETLLKN
+97 ESLLKN
-103 TVTACKNMNYPDKSK
+103 TITACKNMSYPDKSK

-156 YNHALNHISS
+156 YNHALNYITS

-188 FFYDNTTKFSEKIKR
+188 FFF
-203 KKSKKLSAKNNI
+203 
-215 ENIENIENMENTGN
+215 TG
-229 MKNMENTGNMEEIG
+229 TDEIG

-270 QEYFYHSIQIAKNAT
+270 QDYFYHSIQIAKNAT

-291 GTNTLFSRKAL
+291 GTNALFSRKAL
-302 DSCNGFATGTISEDI
+302 NSCNGFAIGTISEDI
-317 ATGMLIESNGYKC
+317 ATGMMIESKGYKC

-361 QILKKYKILKN
+361 QILKKYNILKN
-372 KGLSFSQKIEY
+372 KGLSFKQKIEY

-411 IIVDCNLATFISIW
+411 IIVDCNLTTFISIW

-473 TKFEVTPKFSK
+473 TKFEVTPKSSQNL
-484 TTKMTKT
+484 KMSKT
-491 NKKLLA
+491 NKQLLI
-497 SHLILLI
+497 SHLVLLI
-504 LNIIGL
+504 LNILGL
-510 VMCLFRI
+510 IMCLFRI
-517 KTTGITVYVLSLL
+517 KTSGITVYILSLL
-530 WLISNIFY
+530 WIISNIFY

-546 SRTKCSPSPN
+546 SRVKCTASAN
-556 FVPNKIGVYKK
+556 FIPNKISVYKK
-567 FSVFGI
+567 LSVLGI
-573 FFGRK
+573 FFNGNKLSKNINTIKKKQNK

>member
-10 IFYTITM
+10 IFYTLTIL
-17 ILTFTYI
+17 LTFTYI

-38 ISLISSILVLFIEIW
+38 IALISSILVLFIEIW

-64 ILCVKKISPKIPD
+64 ILCVKKTSPKIPD

-97 ETLLKN
+97 ESLLKN
-103 TVTACKNMNYPDKSK
+103 TITACKNMSYPDKSK

-156 YNHALNHISS
+156 YNHALNHITS

-188 FFYDNTTKFSEKIKR
+188 FFF
-203 KKSKKLSAKNNI
+203 
-215 ENIENIENMENTGN
+215 TG
-229 MKNMENTGNMEEIG
+229 TDEIG

-270 QEYFYHSIQIAKNAT
+270 QDYFYHSIQIAKNAT

-291 GTNTLFSRKAL
+291 GTNALFSRKAL
-302 DSCNGFATGTISEDI
+302 NSCNGFAIGTISEDI
-317 ATGMLIESNGYKC
+317 ATGMMIESKGYKC

-361 QILKKYKILKN
+361 QILKKYNILKN
-372 KGLSFSQKIEY
+372 KGLSFKQKIEY

-411 IIVDCNLATFISIW
+411 IIVDCNLTTFISIW

-473 TKFEVTPKFSK
+473 TKFEVTPKSSQNL
-484 TTKMTKT
+484 KMSKT
-491 NKKLLA
+491 NKQLLI
-497 SHLILLI
+497 SHLVLLI
-504 LNIIGL
+504 LNILGL
-510 VMCLFRI
+510 IMCLFRI
-517 KTTGITVYVLSLL
+517 KTSGITVYILSLL
-530 WLISNIFY
+530 WIISNIFY

-546 SRTKCSPSPN
+546 SSVKCTASAN
-556 FVPNKIGVYKK
+556 FIPNKISVYKK
-567 FSVFGI
+567 LSVLGI
-573 FFGRK
+573 FFNRNKLSKNTNTIKKKTK

>member
-10 IFYTITM
+10 IFYTLTIL
-17 ILTFTYI
+17 LTFTYI

-38 ISLISSILVLFIEIW
+38 IALISSILVLFIEIW

-64 ILCVKKISPKIPD
+64 ILCVKKTSPKIPD

-97 ETLLKN
+97 ESLLKN
-103 TVTACKNMNYPDKSK
+103 TITACKNMSYPDKSK
-118 IHIYICDD
+118 IHIYLCDD

-156 YNHALNHISS
+156 YNHALNHITS

-188 FFYDNTTKFSEKIKR
+188 FFF
-203 KKSKKLSAKNNI
+203 
-215 ENIENIENMENTGN
+215 TG
-229 MKNMENTGNMEEIG
+229 TDEIG

-270 QEYFYHSIQIAKNAT
+270 QDYFYHSIQIAKNTT

-291 GTNTLFSRKAL
+291 GTNALFSRKAL
-302 DSCNGFATGTISEDI
+302 NSCNGFATGTISEDI
-317 ATGMLIESNGYKC
+317 ATGMMIESKGYKC

-361 QILKKYKILKN
+361 QILKKYNILKN
-372 KGLSFSQKIEY
+372 KGLSFKQKIEY

-411 IIVDCNLATFISIW
+411 IIVDCNLTTFISIW

-473 TKFEVTPKFSK
+473 TKFEVTPKSSQNL
-484 TTKMTKT
+484 KMSKT
-491 NKKLLA
+491 NKQLLI
-497 SHLILLI
+497 SHLVLLI
-504 LNIIGL
+504 LNILGL
-510 VMCLFRI
+510 IMCLFRI
-517 KTTGITVYVLSLL
+517 KTSGITVYILSLL
-530 WLISNIFY
+530 WIISNIFY

-546 SRTKCSPSPN
+546 SRVKCTASAN
-556 FVPNKIGVYKK
+556 FIPNKISVYKK
-567 FSVFGI
+567 LSVLGI
-573 FFGRK
+573 FFNGNKLSKNINTIKKKQNK

>member
-10 IFYTITM
+10 IFYTLTIL
-17 ILTFTYI
+17 LTFTYI

-38 ISLISSILVLFIEIW
+38 IALISSILVLFIEIW

-64 ILCVKKISPKIPD
+64 ILCVKKTSPKIPN

-97 ETLLKN
+97 ESLLKN
-103 TVTACKNMNYPDKSK
+103 TITACKNMSYPDKSK
-118 IHIYICDD
+118 IHIYLCDD

-156 YNHALNHISS
+156 YNHALNHITS

-188 FFYDNTTKFSEKIKR
+188 FFF
-203 KKSKKLSAKNNI
+203 
-215 ENIENIENMENTGN
+215 TG
-229 MKNMENTGNMEEIG
+229 TDEIG
-243 FVQLPQSFNNPDI
+243 FVQLPQSFDNPDI

-270 QEYFYHSIQIAKNAT
+270 QDYFYHSIQIAKNAT

-291 GTNTLFSRKAL
+291 GTNALFSRKAL
-302 DSCNGFATGTISEDI
+302 NSCNGFATGTISEDI
-317 ATGMLIESNGYKC
+317 ATGMMIESKGYKC

-361 QILKKYKILKN
+361 QILKKYNILKN
-372 KGLSFSQKIEY
+372 KGLSFKQKIEY

-411 IIVDCNLATFISIW
+411 IIVDCNLTTFISIW

-473 TKFEVTPKFSK
+473 TKFEVTPKSSQNL
-484 TTKMTKT
+484 KMSKT
-491 NKKLLA
+491 NKQLLI
-497 SHLILLI
+497 SHLVLLI
-504 LNIIGL
+504 LNILGL
-510 VMCLFRI
+510 IMCLFRI
-517 KTTGITVYVLSLL
+517 KTSGITVYILSLL
-530 WLISNIFY
+530 WIISNIFY

-546 SRTKCSPSPN
+546 SRVKCTASAN
-556 FVPNKIGVYKK
+556 FIPNKISVYKK
-567 FSVFGI
+567 LSVLGI
-573 FFGRK
+573 FFNGNKLSKNINTIKKKQNK

>member
-10 IFYTITM
+10 IFYTLTI

-38 ISLISSILVLFIEIW
+38 IALISSILVLFIEIW

-64 ILCVKKISPKIPD
+64 ILCVKKTSPKIPD

-97 ETLLKN
+97 ESLLKN
-103 TVTACKNMNYPDKSK
+103 TITACKNMSYPDKSK

-156 YNHALNHISS
+156 YNHALNHITS

-188 FFYDNTTKFSEKIKR
+188 FFF
-203 KKSKKLSAKNNI
+203 
-215 ENIENIENMENTGN
+215 TG
-229 MKNMENTGNMEEIG
+229 TDEIG

-270 QEYFYHSIQIAKNAT
+270 QDYFYHSIQIAKNAT

-291 GTNTLFSRKAL
+291 GTNALFSRKAL
-302 DSCNGFATGTISEDI
+302 NSCNGFAIGTISEDI
-317 ATGMLIESNGYKC
+317 ATGMMIESKGYKC

-361 QILKKYKILKN
+361 QILKKYNILKN
-372 KGLSFSQKIEY
+372 KGLSFKQKIEY

-411 IIVDCNLATFISIW
+411 IIVDCNLTTFISIW

-473 TKFEVTPKFSK
+473 TKFEVTPKSSQNL
-484 TTKMTKT
+484 KMSKT
-491 NKKLLA
+491 NKQLLI
-497 SHLILLI
+497 SHLVLLI
-504 LNIIGL
+504 LNILGL
-510 VMCLFRI
+510 IMCLFRI
-517 KTTGITVYVLSLL
+517 KTSGITVYILSLL
-530 WLISNIFY
+530 WIISNIFY

-546 SRTKCSPSPN
+546 SRVKCTASAN
-556 FVPNKIGVYKK
+556 FIPNKISVYKK
-567 FSVFGI
+567 LSVLGI
-573 FFGRK
+573 FFNGNKLSKNTNTIKKSKINKKIKINIKQK

>member
-10 IFYTITM
+10 IFYTLTIL
-17 ILTFTYI
+17 LTFTYI

-38 ISLISSILVLFIEIW
+38 IALISSILVLFIEIW

-64 ILCVKKISPKIPD
+64 ILCVKKTSPKIPD

-97 ETLLKN
+97 ESLLKN
-103 TVTACKNMNYPDKSK
+103 TITACKNMSYPDKSK

-156 YNHALNHISS
+156 YNHALNHITS

-188 FFYDNTTKFSEKIKR
+188 FFF
-203 KKSKKLSAKNNI
+203 
-215 ENIENIENMENTGN
+215 TG
-229 MKNMENTGNMEEIG
+229 TDEIG

-270 QEYFYHSIQIAKNAT
+270 QDYFYHSIQIAKNAT

-291 GTNTLFSRKAL
+291 GTNALFSRKAL
-302 DSCNGFATGTISEDI
+302 NSCNGFAIGTISEDI
-317 ATGMLIESNGYKC
+317 ATGMMIESKGYKC

-361 QILKKYKILKN
+361 QILKKYNILKN
-372 KGLSFSQKIEY
+372 KGLSFKQKIEY

-411 IIVDCNLATFISIW
+411 IIVDCNLTTFISIW

-473 TKFEVTPKFSK
+473 TKFEVTPKSSQNL
-484 TTKMTKT
+484 KMSKT
-491 NKKLLA
+491 NKQLLI
-497 SHLILLI
+497 SHLVLLI
-504 LNIIGL
+504 LNILGL
-510 VMCLFRI
+510 IMCLFRI
-517 KTTGITVYVLSLL
+517 KTSGITVYILSLL
-530 WLISNIFY
+530 WIISNIFY

-546 SRTKCSPSPN
+546 SSVKCTASAN
-556 FVPNKIGVYKK
+556 FIPNKISVYKK
-567 FSVFGI
+567 LSVLGI
-573 FFGRK
+573 FFNRNKLSKNTNTIKKKQNK

>member
-10 IFYTITM
+10 IFYTLTIL
-17 ILTFTYI
+17 LTFTYI

-38 ISLISSILVLFIEIW
+38 IALISSILVLFIEIW

-64 ILCVKKISPKIPD
+64 ILCVKKTSPKIPD

-97 ETLLKN
+97 ESLLKN
-103 TVTACKNMNYPDKSK
+103 TITACKNMSYPDKSK

-156 YNHALNHISS
+156 YNHALNHITS

-188 FFYDNTTKFSEKIKR
+188 FFF
-203 KKSKKLSAKNNI
+203 
-215 ENIENIENMENTGN
+215 TG
-229 MKNMENTGNMEEIG
+229 TDEIG

-270 QEYFYHSIQIAKNAT
+270 QDYFYHSIQIAKNAT

-291 GTNTLFSRKAL
+291 GTNALFSRKAL
-302 DSCNGFATGTISEDI
+302 NSCNGFAIGTISEDI
-317 ATGMLIESNGYKC
+317 ATGMMIESKGYKC

-361 QILKKYKILKN
+361 QILKKYNILKN
-372 KGLSFSQKIEY
+372 KGLSFKQKIEY

-411 IIVDCNLATFISIW
+411 IIVDCNLTTFISIW

-452 ETILTPVLCKEVLKE
+452 ETILTPVLCKEALKE

-473 TKFEVTPKFSK
+473 TKFEVTPKSSQNL
-484 TTKMTKT
+484 KMSKT
-491 NKKLLA
+491 NKQLLI
-497 SHLILLI
+497 SHLVLLI
-504 LNIIGL
+504 LNILGL
-510 VMCLFRI
+510 IMCLFRI
-517 KTTGITVYVLSLL
+517 KTSGITVYILSLL
-530 WLISNIFY
+530 WIISNIFY

-546 SRTKCSPSPN
+546 SRVKCTASAN
-556 FVPNKIGVYKK
+556 FIPNKISVYKK
-567 FSVFGI
+567 LSVLGI
-573 FFGRK
+573 FFNRNKLSKNTNTIKKKQNK

>member
-10 IFYTITM
+10 IFYTLTIL
-17 ILTFTYI
+17 LTFTYI

-38 ISLISSILVLFIEIW
+38 IALISSILVLFIEIW

-64 ILCVKKISPKIPD
+64 ILCVKKTSPKIPD

-97 ETLLKN
+97 ESLLKN
-103 TVTACKNMNYPDKSK
+103 TITACKNMSYPDKSK
-118 IHIYICDD
+118 IHIYLCDD

-156 YNHALNHISS
+156 YNHALNHITS

-188 FFYDNTTKFSEKIKR
+188 FFF
-203 KKSKKLSAKNNI
+203 
-215 ENIENIENMENTGN
+215 TG
-229 MKNMENTGNMEEIG
+229 TDEIG

-270 QEYFYHSIQIAKNAT
+270 QDYFYHSIQIAKNAT

-291 GTNTLFSRKAL
+291 GTNALFSRKAL
-302 DSCNGFATGTISEDI
+302 NSCNGFATGTISEDI
-317 ATGMLIESNGYKC
+317 ATGMMIESKGYKC

-349 VKQRSRWARGCV
+349 VKQRSRWARGCI
-361 QILKKYKILKN
+361 QILKKYNILKN
-372 KGLSFSQKIEY
+372 KGLSFKQKIEY
-383 LSCISYWFFGV
+383 LSCISYWFFGI

-411 IIVDCNLATFISIW
+411 IIVDCNLTTFISIW

-473 TKFEVTPKFSK
+473 TKFEVTPKSSQNL
-484 TTKMTKT
+484 KMSKT
-491 NKKLLA
+491 NKQLLI
-497 SHLILLI
+497 SHLVLLI
-504 LNIIGL
+504 LNILGL
-510 VMCLFRI
+510 IMCLFRI
-517 KTTGITVYVLSLL
+517 KTSGITVYILSLL
-530 WLISNIFY
+530 WIISNIFY

-546 SRTKCSPSPN
+546 SRVKCTASAN
-556 FVPNKIGVYKK
+556 FIPNKISVYKK
-567 FSVFGI
+567 LSVLGI
-573 FFGRK
+573 FFNRNKFSKNTNTIKKKQNK

>member
-10 IFYTITM
+10 IFYTLTIL
-17 ILTFTYI
+17 LTFTYI

-38 ISLISSILVLFIEIW
+38 IALISSILVLFIEIW
-53 ESLDFFAYYLN
+53 EFLDFFAYYLN
-64 ILCVKKISPKIPD
+64 ILCVKKTSPKIPD

-97 ETLLKN
+97 ESLLKN
-103 TVTACKNMNYPDKSK
+103 TITACKNMSYPDKSK

-156 YNHALNHISS
+156 YNHALNHITS

-188 FFYDNTTKFSEKIKR
+188 FFF
-203 KKSKKLSAKNNI
+203 
-215 ENIENIENMENTGN
+215 TGTD
-229 MKNMENTGNMEEIG
+229 KIG

-270 QEYFYHSIQIAKNAT
+270 QDYFYHSIQIAKNAT

-291 GTNTLFSRKAL
+291 GTNALFSRKAL
-302 DSCNGFATGTISEDI
+302 NSCNGFAIGTISEDI
-317 ATGMLIESNGYKC
+317 ATGMMIESKGYKC

-361 QILKKYKILKN
+361 QILKKYNILKN
-372 KGLSFSQKIEY
+372 KGLSFKQKIEY

-411 IIVDCNLATFISIW
+411 IIVDCNLTTFISIW

-452 ETILTPVLCKEVLKE
+452 ETILAPVLCKEVLKE

-473 TKFEVTPKFSK
+473 TKFEVTPKSSQNL
-484 TTKMTKT
+484 KMSKT
-491 NKKLLA
+491 NKQLLI
-497 SHLILLI
+497 SHLVLLI
-504 LNIIGL
+504 LNILGL
-510 VMCLFRI
+510 IMCLFRI
-517 KTTGITVYVLSLL
+517 KTSGITVYILSLL
-530 WLISNIFY
+530 WIISNIFY

-546 SRTKCSPSPN
+546 SRVKCTASAN
-556 FVPNKIGVYKK
+556 FIPNKISVYKK
-567 FSVFGI
+567 LSVLGI
-573 FFGRK
+573 FLNRNKLSKNTNTIKKKQNK

>member
-10 IFYTITM
+10 IFYTLTIL
-17 ILTFTYI
+17 LTFTYI

-38 ISLISSILVLFIEIW
+38 IALISSILVLFIEIW

-64 ILCVKKISPKIPD
+64 ILCVKKTSPKIPD

-97 ETLLKN
+97 ESLLKN
-103 TVTACKNMNYPDKSK
+103 TITACKNMSYPDKSK

-156 YNHALNHISS
+156 YNHALNYITS

-188 FFYDNTTKFSEKIKR
+188 FFF
-203 KKSKKLSAKNNI
+203 
-215 ENIENIENMENTGN
+215 TG
-229 MKNMENTGNMEEIG
+229 TDEIG

-270 QEYFYHSIQIAKNAT
+270 QDYFYHSIQIAKNAT

-291 GTNTLFSRKAL
+291 GTNALFSRKAL
-302 DSCNGFATGTISEDI
+302 NSCNGFATGTISEDI
-317 ATGMLIESNGYKC
+317 ATGMMIESKGYKC

-361 QILKKYKILKN
+361 QILKKYNILKN
-372 KGLSFSQKIEY
+372 KGLSFKQKIEY

-411 IIVDCNLATFISIW
+411 IIVDCNLTTFISIW

-473 TKFEVTPKFSK
+473 TKFEVTPKSSQNL
-484 TTKMTKT
+484 KMSKT
-491 NKKLLA
+491 NKQLLI
-497 SHLILLI
+497 SHLVLLI
-504 LNIIGL
+504 LNILGL
-510 VMCLFRI
+510 IMCLFRI
-517 KTTGITVYVLSLL
+517 KTSGITVYILSLL
-530 WLISNIFY
+530 WIISNIFY

-546 SRTKCSPSPN
+546 SRVKCTASAN
-556 FVPNKIGVYKK
+556 FIPNKISVYKK
-567 FSVFGI
+567 LSVLGI
-573 FFGRK
+573 FFNGNKLSKNINTIKKKQNK